1 MTNLQATG
9 VRPGLVSEEEMFM
22 QLRNPDLAS
31 QMRTRL
37 RKVRMRPTRQ
47 RLALSCILFAKGD
60 RHVTAEML
68 FEEAN
73 HAKVPVSLATVYN
86 TLHQF
91 TKVGLLRQVAV
102 DGSRAYFDTKNTE
115 HSHFYMEDRHEL
127 VDISPADV
135 LVGKAPVPPDGYEI
149 VRVDVVVRLRR
160 KRASKIRP

>member
-1 MTNLQATG
+1 
-9 VRPGLVSEEEMFM
+9 MFM
-22 QLRNPDLAS
+22 QVRDPGLAS
-31 QMRTRL
+31 EMRTRL
-37 RKVRMRPTRQ
+37 REVRMRPTRQ
-47 RLALSCILFAKGD
+47 RMALGCFLFAKGD
-60 RHVTAEML
+60 RHVTAEKL

-91 TKVGLLRQVAV
+91 TDVGLLRQVAV
-102 DGSRAYFDTKNTE
+102 DGSKAYFDTNNTE

-127 VDISPADV
+127 MDISPADV

-160 KRASKIRP
+160 KRAPTIRS